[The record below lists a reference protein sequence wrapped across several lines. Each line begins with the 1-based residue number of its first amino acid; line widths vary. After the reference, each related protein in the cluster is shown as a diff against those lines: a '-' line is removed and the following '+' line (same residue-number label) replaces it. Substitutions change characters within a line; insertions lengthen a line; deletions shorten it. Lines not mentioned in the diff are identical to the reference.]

1 VNGACVDFTGR
12 EGRSGERK
20 EIRMNKWRKEEK
32 IIRE

>member
-1 VNGACVDFTGR
+1 VGFICR

-32 IIRE
+32 NIRE